1 MARLI
6 KTDGTQIG
14 IEPKNGNDFK
24 WEELHELIGGYI
36 EIVRLGNGEILVV
49 DEEGLCK
56 RLPINLIASLRAGF
70 TIVGPAVW
78 CKSSQVL

>member
-24 WEELHELIGGYI
+24 WEELYEAIGGYI
-36 EIVRLGNGEILVV
+36 EIVRLGEDILIV

-56 RLPINLIASLRAGF
+56 QLPINPIATELAGHL
-70 TIVGPAVW
+70 IVGPAVL
-78 CKSSQVL
+78 CKSSQLL